1 MGAHHFCLF
10 DLLSLCF
17 LADFC
22 FQFWLFGFQAAEA
35 TALILTIKLI
45 P

>member
-1 MGAHHFCLF
+1 MRAHHFCLSA
-10 DLLSLCF
+10 LLSLCF
-17 LADFC
+17 LADF
-22 FQFWLFGFQAAEA
+22 GFQVAEA